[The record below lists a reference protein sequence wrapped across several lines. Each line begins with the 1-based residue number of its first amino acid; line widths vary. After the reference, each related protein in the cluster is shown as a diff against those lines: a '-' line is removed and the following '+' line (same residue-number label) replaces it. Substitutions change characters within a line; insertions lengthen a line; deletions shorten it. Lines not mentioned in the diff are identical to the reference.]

1 LRSAAAIAVTALVAV
16 AGCGGGTK
24 VSSAQRDRLTARV
37 AQARTAAEAHDGEGV
52 RRALG
57 SFRASVRAGRARGE
71 ISQDDADRLLTAAL
85 QASRR
90 VRAEITPQ
98 PTPAATPTPT
108 ATAAPAAPAP
118 QPVGKQKGK
127 PPKGKGKGPDKK
139 HHEGE

>member
-1 LRSAAAIAVTALVAV
+1 VTALVAVAVAV

-37 AQARTAAEAHDGEGV
+37 DQARAAAEAHDGDGV
-52 RRALG
+52 RRALA

-71 ISQDDADRLLTAAL
+71 ISQDDADRLLAGAL

-98 PTPAATPTPT
+98 PAPAATPSPT
-108 ATAAPAAPAP
+108 ATVAPAAPAP
-118 QPVGKQKGK
+118 QPPGKQ
-127 PPKGKGKGPDKK
+127 PKGKGKGHDKK
-139 HHEGE
+139 HPEGE